1 MPKTRTYSRHIN
13 VAIVP
18 ILDAKHRDRGSRP
31 RSGDVGSH
39 FFMTPQHK
47 ERFDELGVA
56 EKLLA
61 ILAKQQLIKP
71 TPIQEQCIPEALE
84 GKDIV
89 GIAQTGT
96 GKTLAFGLPI
106 IQRLARHPGQALILL
121 PTREL
126 ALQVD
131 EVLQKIG
138 RPLGLKTAVLI
149 GGTPQYHQTQAL
161 RRNPH
166 IVVATPGR
174 LIDHLEQKTYS
185 LSRVKIIVLDE
196 ADRMLDIG
204 FMPAIK
210 RILGLAPTD
219 RQTMMFSAT
228 IPPAIAQIAARYMK
242 MPIRIEVAPSGT
254 PADNIE
260 QEIFVVTKDAKMRLL
275 DKVLTENTGRILLF
289 SRTKHGAKKIAAGIR
304 AMGHEAVEI
313 HSNRSLGQRRAAM
326 DGFKSGKYRVLVATD
341 IAARGI
347 DVSNIE
353 LVINFDLPDNLE
365 DYVHRIGRTGRAGNF
380 GKAISFATPDQ
391 RADVRQIE
399 RLIKKTIPILALP
412 TLPPPRADARRPDF
426 RQNAP
431 ARPEARFDDRRPRQN
446 PYQKNDSS
454 TPRTGE
460 SSFENRGPRS
470 NYGNERRPYVKS
482 RGNNRRT
489 RPGMRRHR

>member
-1 MPKTRTYSRHIN
+1 
-13 VAIVP
+13 
-18 ILDAKHRDRGSRP
+18 
-31 RSGDVGSH
+31 
-39 FFMTPQHK
+39 MTPQHK

-71 TPIQEQCIPEALE
+71 TPIQEQCIPHALE

-96 GKTLAFGLPI
+96 GKTLAFGLPL

-149 GGTPQYHQTQAL
+149 GGTPQYAQAQAL

-166 IVVATPGR
+166 VVVATPGR
-174 LIDHLEQKTYS
+174 LIDHLEQKNYS

-210 RILGLAPTD
+210 RILGLAPVD

-228 IPPAIAQIAARYMK
+228 MPPAIAQIAARYMK

-254 PADNIE
+254 PAENIE
-260 QEIFVVTKDAKMRLL
+260 QEVFIIAKDAKMRLL
-275 DKVLTENTGRILLF
+275 DKVLTENTGSILLF
-289 SRTKHGAKKIAAGIR
+289 SRTKHGAKKIAANIR

-326 DGFKSGKYRVLVATD
+326 DGFKSGKYRILVATD

-347 DVSNIE
+347 DVQNIE
-353 LVINFDLPDNLE
+353 LIINFDLPDNLE

-391 RADVRQIE
+391 RSDVKQIE
-399 RLIKKTIPILALP
+399 RLIRKTIPVLALP
-412 TLPPPRADARRPDF
+412 TLPPQRAPKFPPRDATDF
-426 RQNAP
+426 ARHAA
-431 ARPEARFDDRRPRQN
+431 ARPEARFGDRRPRQN
-446 PYQKNDSS
+446 SYQKNNFSR
-454 TPRTGE
+454 PAGE
-460 SSFENRGPRS
+460 SAFKKREPRG
-470 NYGNERRPYVKS
+470 NYGTERPSYVKS

-489 RPGMRRHR
+489 RPGMRRSR

>member
-1 MPKTRTYSRHIN
+1 
-13 VAIVP
+13 
-18 ILDAKHRDRGSRP
+18 
-31 RSGDVGSH
+31 
-39 FFMTPQHK
+39 MTPQHK
-47 ERFDELGVA
+47 ERFDELGLA

-61 ILAKQQLIKP
+61 ILAKNALTKP
-71 TPIQEQCIPEALE
+71 TPIQEQCIPQALE

-138 RPLGLKTAVLI
+138 RPLGLKTTVLI
-149 GGTPQYHQTQAL
+149 GGTPYYHQAQSL

-174 LIDHLEQKTYS
+174 LIDHLEQKNYS
-185 LSRVKIIVLDE
+185 LNRVKIIVLDE

-210 RILGLAPTD
+210 RILGLAPVD

-228 IPPAIAQIAARYMK
+228 MPQAIAQIVGHYMK
-242 MPIRIEVAPSGT
+242 MPIRIEVAPAGT
-254 PADNIE
+254 PAANVE
-260 QEIFVVTKDAKMRLL
+260 QEVFIVAKDSKMRLL
-275 DKVLTENTGRILLF
+275 DKILTENSGSILLF
-289 SRTKHGAKKIAAGIR
+289 SRTKHGARKIAAGIR
-304 AMGHEAVEI
+304 AMGHEAIEI

-380 GKAISFATPDQ
+380 GKAVSFATPDQ
-391 RADVRQIE
+391 RSDVRQIE
-399 RLIKKTIPILALP
+399 RLIKKTIPVLALP
-412 TLPPPRADARRPDF
+412 ALPPPRAHQLPTKPAADFSPRREFTRHPNF
-426 RQNAP
+426 GGSAP
-431 ARPEARFDDRRPRQN
+431 TRTSARFGGHGRHQN
-446 PYQKNDSS
+446 NFSA
-454 TPRTGE
+454 PRTDE
-460 SSFENRGPRS
+460 SYAEKRETRGNFDRGPH
-470 NYGNERRPYVKS
+470 GYVKS
-482 RGNNRRT
+482 HGNNRRT
-489 RPGMRRHR
+489 RPGMRRFRSSTGGRKHNSFRRR